1 MRKKEM
7 ADVLIE
13 AYRKIA
19 DSDLI
24 SWKTKV
30 DFEEAMEC
38 FGHFIKDSEPSA
50 VTVDIDEEE
59 ELIRVNIFSLLFEG
73 GGDVFD
79 SKVVEL
85 AEIADDVYISAADGD
100 DILTEFVFHF

>member
-7 ADVLIE
+7 AEVLIE
-13 AYRKIA
+13 AYRKI
-19 DSDLI
+19 SESELI

-73 GGDVFD
+73 GSVFD
-79 SKVVEL
+79 SKVAEL
-85 AEIADDVYISAADGD
+85 AEIAEDVYISAADGD